1 MNKYGTLTEFPLGI
15 VRKARK
21 LNIKDTRGTRNF
33 GSLKTPT
40 SSVAKN
46 GGNMNLWKSMPRY
59 EQKIMKIIS
68 PKLVE
73 VSKKVDV
80 HLGALAIERPHLE
93 KDISKFV
100 KLSVLFGENV
110 PLILTKEMEVK

>member
-1 MNKYGTLTEFPLGI
+1 MNKYGTLTEFPMGI

-33 GSLKTPT
+33 GSLKTPI

-46 GGNMNLWKSMPRY
+46 GGNMNLYDKLPRN
-59 EQKIMKIIS
+59 EQKIMNILS
-68 PKLVE
+68 PKLAKVC
-73 VSKKVDV
+73 KKVDV
-80 HLGALAIERPHLE
+80 HLGALAIERPHLK

-100 KLSVLFGENV
+100 KLSVLFGENI

>member
-1 MNKYGTLTEFPLGI
+1 MNKYGTLIGFPMGI

-46 GGNMNLWKSMPRY
+46 GGNMNQ
-59 EQKIMKIIS
+59 E
-68 PKLVE
+68 
-73 VSKKVDV
+73 
-80 HLGALAIERPHLE
+80 E
-93 KDISKFV
+93 K
-100 KLSVLFGENV
+100 
-110 PLILTKEMEVK
+110 PLILKKEWEVVEPLVLTKEMEVKDE

>member
-1 MNKYGTLTEFPLGI
+1 MNKYGTLTEFPMGI

-46 GGNMNLWKSMPRY
+46 GGNMNQ
-59 EQKIMKIIS
+59 EQK
-68 PKLVE
+68 
-73 VSKKVDV
+73 
-80 HLGALAIERPHLE
+80 
-93 KDISKFV
+93 
-100 KLSVLFGENV
+100 
-110 PLILTKEMEVK
+110 PLILKKEWEVMEPLVLTKEMEVKDE

>member
-33 GSLKTPT
+33 GSLKQPT

-46 GGNMNLWKSMPRY
+46 GGNMN
-59 EQKIMKIIS
+59 QK
-68 PKLVE
+68 
-73 VSKKVDV
+73 
-80 HLGALAIERPHLE
+80 E
-93 KDISKFV
+93 K
-100 KLSVLFGENV
+100 
-110 PLILTKEMEVK
+110 PLILKKEWEVVEPLVLTKEMEVKDE